1 MGQHV
6 HGLRVQCVGETTMK
20 DYSGYVIAVL
30 FVLFLGIVAAYDGM
44 LRVALADVEYLRS
57 RNADLAQ
64 IATDSTTALLA
75 VEPCPPAPLPQTRKS
90 EVVEKKVVVPTFERG
105 VRFD

>member
-1 MGQHV
+1 
-6 HGLRVQCVGETTMK
+6 MK

-75 VEPCPPAPLPQTRKS
+75 VEPCPPAQTRKS